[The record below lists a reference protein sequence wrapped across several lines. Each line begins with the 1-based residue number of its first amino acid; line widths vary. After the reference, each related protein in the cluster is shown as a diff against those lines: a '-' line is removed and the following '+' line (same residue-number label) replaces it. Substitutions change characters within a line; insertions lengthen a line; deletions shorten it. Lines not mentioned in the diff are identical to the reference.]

1 MGSQSGW
8 VVDWLKPRKGLVNC
22 VLQASLGLVH
32 REGAAPRLI
41 GDSSVSNANA
51 LCRIE
56 ERVELPG
63 LRDVAAFL
71 SRYPE
76 QSWSAFSLDIS
87 KAHKRVKVH
96 PSERGLSLFSLR
108 DPCGKQRWVVY
119 HTCTF
124 GCSWAA
130 YWWSRVGA
138 VFVRL
143 GHQLLF
149 HMHFL
154 CMYVDDSLALF
165 TPQTGRAHGLLAG
178 VPGLLPW
185 FSAILAQA

>member
-1 MGSQSGW
+1 MSG
-8 VVDWLKPRKGLVNC
+8 GLAEAKERFGELC
-22 VLQASLGLVH
+22 AAGKLGLVH

-96 PSERGLSLFSLR
+96 PSER
-108 DPCGKQRWVVY
+108 V
-119 HTCTF
+119 
-124 GCSWAA
+124 
-130 YWWSRVGA
+130 
-138 VFVRL
+138 
-143 GHQLLF
+143 
-149 HMHFL
+149 
-154 CMYVDDSLALF
+154 
-165 TPQTGRAHGLLAG
+165 
-178 VPGLLPW
+178 
-185 FSAILAQA
+185 